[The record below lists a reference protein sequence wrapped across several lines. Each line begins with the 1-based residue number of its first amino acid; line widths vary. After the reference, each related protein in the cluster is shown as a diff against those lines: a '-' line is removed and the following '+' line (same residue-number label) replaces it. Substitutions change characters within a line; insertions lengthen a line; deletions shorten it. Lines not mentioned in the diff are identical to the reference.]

1 MDILIGIAIFGVFI
15 VCVHGAYLIVCD
27 KETEYWQKKKAEKN
41 FKKFLKEN
49 NYEVLGTFADKAL
62 KESKSNVK
70 EYIAQ
75 AKKFLNKPIALET
88 YKLVLVVAVV
98 IAIIAVA

>member
-1 MDILIGIAIFGVFI
+1 MKRLGPVEEAM
-15 VCVHGAYLIVCD
+15 
-27 KETEYWQKKKAEKN
+27 KEAN
-41 FKKFLKEN
+41 D
-49 NYEVLGTFADKAL
+49 FADKAL

>member
-1 MDILIGIAIFGVFI
+1 MKRLGPIEEAM
-15 VCVHGAYLIVCD
+15 
-27 KETEYWQKKKAEKN
+27 KEAN
-41 FKKFLKEN
+41 D
-49 NYEVLGTFADKAL
+49 FADNAL

>member
-1 MDILIGIAIFGVFI
+1 M
-15 VCVHGAYLIVCD
+15 
-27 KETEYWQKKKAEKN
+27 KEAN
-41 FKKFLKEN
+41 D
-49 NYEVLGTFADKAL
+49 FADNAL